1 MPMRAALRLIVL
13 CLVLLPSGLR
23 AQDAPAPAPTQ
34 PSGQISVA
42 DDAAVDRR
50 IAGRIRDILGQLDGY
65 SEVRVSV
72 SAGIVTLSG
81 RALDREAL
89 VRLEQLVSRVEGVV
103 AIRNEVAESTDLGE
117 RLTPAVERFRNRL
130 AQTIAFA
137 PLILVALL
145 VGAAIAALGVFLAGR
160 DRLWARLAPNGF
172 IADVYRQLVKI
183 AFAVAAVVAA
193 LDILGATAL
202 LGTFLG
208 AAGLVG
214 LAIGFAVRDSVENFI
229 ASVMLSLR
237 QPFRPN
243 DLVEIE
249 GDTGRVV
256 RLTSRA
262 TILLSLDGNHI
273 RIPNATVFK
282 ARILN
287 YSSNPER
294 RFQFDLG
301 VDADADLAAVREVA
315 LAALRGLPFVLANP
329 AAGGWVEE
337 VGDSNV
343 LLRFIGWIDQRE
355 TDFALSRGEAIRIVK
370 TAIEAAGFGLPE
382 PIYRVRLDDAAG
394 LLAAAPGA
402 GRPARPPAK
411 PAPAPA
417 RPAPV
422 ATDPALEKF
431 VEEERS
437 ATAGK
442 DLLDRAAP
450 HE

>member
-1 MPMRAALRLIVL
+1 
-13 CLVLLPSGLR
+13 
-23 AQDAPAPAPTQ
+23 
-34 PSGQISVA
+34 
-42 DDAAVDRR
+42 
-50 IAGRIRDILGQLDGY
+50 
-65 SEVRVSV
+65 
-72 SAGIVTLSG
+72 
-81 RALDREAL
+81 
-89 VRLEQLVSRVEGVV
+89 
-103 AIRNEVAESTDLGE
+103 
-117 RLTPAVERFRNRL
+117 
-130 AQTIAFA
+130 
-137 PLILVALL
+137 
-145 VGAAIAALGVFLAGR
+145 
-160 DRLWARLAPNGF
+160 
-172 IADVYRQLVKI
+172 
-183 AFAVAAVVAA
+183 
-193 LDILGATAL
+193 
-202 LGTFLG
+202 
-208 AAGLVG
+208 
-214 LAIGFAVRDSVENFI
+214 
-229 ASVMLSLR
+229 
-237 QPFRPN
+237 
-243 DLVEIE
+243 
-249 GDTGRVV
+249 
-256 RLTSRA
+256 
-262 TILLSLDGNHI
+262 
-273 RIPNATVFK
+273 VFK